1 MNKHSE
7 RWEGILDFL
16 RDVFERLTRERLQ
29 TRAAALSFHS
39 LLAIVPAGA
48 VTFALIDWVGGGE
61 STAGATRFMISRY
74 LPPQAMEAADTV
86 IPLMQ
91 EADFGAIGLLGS
103 VMLLPVM
110 ISLVRQVELA
120 FADIFDSPRG
130 RHLPRIFAYGVLV
143 TLAPMLT
150 LLTITY
156 APSFNLPLLP
166 FLVPIVGTTVVF
178 FLGFRF
184 LPRKRPSKRSAWAGA
199 AITAVL
205 LNACK
210 IFFGVLGAR
219 VGFALHAVWG
229 AITFVPMVLIWVLIT
244 WTCVLFGAVFA
255 ATVDGRVKA
264 KRATPPS

>member
-1 MNKHSE
+1 MIDHPKLE
-7 RWEGILDFL
+7 PLIDFL
-16 RDVFERLTRERLQ
+16 RDVFERLTREKLQ

-61 STAGATRFMISRY
+61 STAKATIFLVKRY
-74 LPPQAMEAADTV
+74 LPPQALEAADTL

-91 EADFGAIGLLGS
+91 EADFGTIGLLGS
-103 VMLLPVM
+103 LMLLPVV

-130 RHLPRIFAYGVLV
+130 KHLPRIFAYGILV
-143 TLAPMLT
+143 TLVPMLT
-150 LLTITY
+150 LMTITY

-166 FLVPIVGTTVVF
+166 FLIPLIGATVVF
-178 FLGFRF
+178 FMGFRF
-184 LPRKRPSKRSAWAGA
+184 LPRRRPSKRSAWAGA
-199 AITAVL
+199 AISAVL
-205 LNACK
+205 LTTCK
-210 IFFGVLGAR
+210 IFFGILGAR

-255 ATVDGRVKA
+255 ATVDGRV
-264 KRATPPS
+264 RRNR